1 MFQYAHGFV
10 ISGGQ
15 FHNQYVVHTDS
26 SCEQSVSQS
35 GSRPLINTRLLTRIS
50 QDKILR
56 RLNYLIAIV
65 LF

>member
-15 FHNQYVVHTDS
+15 FHNQYVVHTNS
-26 SCEQSVSQS
+26 SPEHSVSQS
-35 GSRPLINTRLLTRIS
+35 SPRPLINGLLTRIS

-56 RLNYLIAIV
+56 QLNYLIAIV